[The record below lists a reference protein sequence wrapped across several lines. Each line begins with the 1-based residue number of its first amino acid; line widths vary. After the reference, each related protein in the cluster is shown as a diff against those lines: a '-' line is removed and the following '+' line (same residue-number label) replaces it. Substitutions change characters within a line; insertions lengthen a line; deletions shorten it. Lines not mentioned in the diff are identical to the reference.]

1 MESKIIWDNNSNVVY
16 GEKIHFNSKLE
27 FIQYVKL
34 EHKKINKYDCYVD
47 NITLQVYIITKN
59 GITPNSIVPISDTDI
74 KIVTMYSGNFASME
88 GLSGN

>member
-1 MESKIIWDNNSNVVY
+1 MESKIIWDNNSNIVY
-16 GEKIHFNSKLE
+16 GEKSNFNNKLE
-27 FIQYVKL
+27 FIQYVKA

-47 NITLQVYIITKN
+47 NLKLQVYIITKK
-59 GITPNSIVPISDTDI
+59 GINANSIVPISDTDI